1 MNFVFSLLLGIILIL
16 QSIFSIIVYKF
27 NFKITRILWILIA
40 ILTTILSFVLILTSN
55 IMLDIF
61 NSNFKI

>member
-27 NFKITRILWILIA
+27 NFKITRILWMLIA